1 MSIQNNSN
9 RISTNL
15 GLIQNLTT
23 KVNDLS
29 NGIIDYQPQINELS
43 GEIIALTGEVDAHDI
58 DALRSIAHEAGIEI
72 PVVISELFDKE
83 ICQKTLINKEDIEQ
97 EILAFL

>member
-29 NGIIDYQPQINELS
+29 NGIIDFQPPFVEN
-43 GEIIALTGEVDAHDI
+43 
-58 DALRSIAHEAGIEI
+58 
-72 PVVISELFDKE
+72 
-83 ICQKTLINKEDIEQ
+83 
-97 EILAFL
+97 